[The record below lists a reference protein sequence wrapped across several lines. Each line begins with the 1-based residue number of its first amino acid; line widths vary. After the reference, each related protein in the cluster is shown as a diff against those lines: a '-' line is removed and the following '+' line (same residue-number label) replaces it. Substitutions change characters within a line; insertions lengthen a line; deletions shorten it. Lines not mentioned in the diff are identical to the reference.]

1 MPLRGPFG
9 RRGSRLVME
18 RKMSTAD
25 LADQVQRALVAHGA
39 WKVRLAQA
47 IETGSSEFL
56 PSAVSKDDQCAL
68 GKWLYVDI
76 DPVLKS
82 DPYDTIRKLHADF
95 HLAAA
100 GVLDMAL
107 AGRKAE
113 AQAAMDTGHD
123 FGRASTRLTLA
134 LTAWRSSVGS

>member
-1 MPLRGPFG
+1 MY
-9 RRGSRLVME
+9 
-18 RKMSTAD
+18 TAD
-25 LADQVQRALVAHGA
+25 LADQVQKALVAHGA

-56 PSAVSKDDQCAL
+56 PSTVRKDDQCAL

-76 DPVLKS
+76 DPALKS
-82 DPYDTIRKLHADF
+82 DEYEMIRRLHAEF

-107 AGRKAE
+107 AGRQAE
-113 AQAAMDTGHD
+113 AQAAMDTAHD

-134 LTAWRSSVGS
+134 LVAWRSSVGS